1 MVRSFI
7 FALLFKLRLLAKR
20 MRVGSE
26 RKREC
31 PARRVGALISLG
43 FMAHDALYRGKEI
56 ELPTMNRKDENPQ
69 TV

>member
-1 MVRSFI
+1 
-7 FALLFKLRLLAKR
+7 

-43 FMAHDALYRGKEI
+43 FIAHYALYRGKEI
-56 ELPTMNRKDENPQ
+56 KLPTMNRKDENPQ

>member
-31 PARRVGALISLG
+31 PTRRVGALISLG
-43 FMAHDALYRGKEI
+43 FIAHDALYRGKEI
-56 ELPTMNRKDENPQ
+56 ELPTMNRKDENSQ